1 MPAKTSLTS
10 AELDALLAPLAGAPQ
25 ALPFARQ
32 PVHTVYGGAQ
42 LFKRT
47 TMNRVGELALAA
59 LEAGHL
65 ELSDSLRKRVREK
78 LGREP
83 IEDYRI
89 DFEDGFGSRTD
100 AEEDEAALTAAHE
113 TREARL
119 PPYFGIRVK
128 SLAADTR
135 ARALRT
141 LDLYLTAL
149 GGPLPANFVVTL
161 PKVEQAAEVTALV
174 NALELLEGKLG
185 LPKIPIEIMVET
197 PRALYASSGSLALTT
212 FLAAAAGRLRGAH
225 FGAYDYTAALGIA
238 ASEQSLAHPACNL
251 ARQLMQLGFAGTPV
265 WLSDG
270 ATSVLPVGTDSAKV
284 KAAQQLAFSDVR
296 RSLHQ
301 GFYQGWDL
309 HPAQLPA
316 RYAALYAF
324 FQEGLAPATE
334 RLRNFVGKAAQAST
348 VGTSFDDAATGQGLL
363 NFFLRGLGCGA
374 LTEAEVS
381 ATGLTLPELQTRSF
395 AQIVK
400 ARQ

>member
-1 MPAKTSLTS
+1 MPAKTSFTS
-10 AELDALLAPLAGAPQ
+10 AELDALLAPLAGVPQ

-47 TMNRVGELALAA
+47 TMSRVGELALAA
-59 LEAGHL
+59 LDAGHL

-83 IEDYRI
+83 VEDYRI

-100 AEEDEAALTAAHE
+100 AEEDEAAVTAARE
-113 TREARL
+113 TREASL
-119 PPYFGIRVK
+119 PPFFGIRVK

-135 ARALRT
+135 TRALRT

-161 PKVEQAAEVTALV
+161 PKVEYAAEVTALV
-174 NALELLEGKLG
+174 STLEQLERKLG

-197 PRALYASSGSLALTT
+197 PRALYAPNGALALPS
-212 FLAAAAGRLRGAH
+212 FFAAAAGRLRGAH

-238 ASEQSLAHPACNL
+238 ASEQSLSHPACDL
-251 ARQLMQLGFAGTPV
+251 ARQLMQIGFAGTPV

-270 ATSVLPVGTDSAKV
+270 ATSVLPVGADTAKV
-284 KAAQQLAFSDVR
+284 KAAQHLAFRDAH

-316 RYAALYAF
+316 RYAALYTF
-324 FQEGLAPATE
+324 FKEGLVPATE
-334 RLRNFVGKAAQAST
+334 RLHNFVGRAAQAST

-363 NFFLRGLGCGA
+363 NFFLRGLTCGA
-374 LTEAEVS
+374 LTEAEVT
-381 ATGLTLPELQTRSF
+381 ATGLSLPELQSRSF
-395 AQIVK
+395 SQIVK